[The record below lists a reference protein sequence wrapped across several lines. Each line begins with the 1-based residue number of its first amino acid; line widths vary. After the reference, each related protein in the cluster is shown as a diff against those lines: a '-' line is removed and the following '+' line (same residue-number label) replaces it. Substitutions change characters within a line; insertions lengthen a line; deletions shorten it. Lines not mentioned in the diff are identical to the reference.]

1 MYIMITSFPVVSFE
15 GWLMDKMTT
24 WISSCSSKSEKL
36 KYIRFGAK
44 VMYKSSAAL
53 KLFNCSNVIHLAT
66 CHFVKSEYNVH
77 SSFHISV
84 WVSNRAWMQV
94 SSQLRGNKTFDPSTR
109 DCSVNYLQVVYPFLS
124 MSGSK
129 VLLDTT
135 PMNFTTM
142 FDVIPALT

>member
-1 MYIMITSFPVVSFE
+1 
-15 GWLMDKMTT
+15 
-24 WISSCSSKSEKL
+24 
-36 KYIRFGAK
+36 
-44 VMYKSSAAL
+44 
-53 KLFNCSNVIHLAT
+53 
-66 CHFVKSEYNVH
+66 
-77 SSFHISV
+77 
-84 WVSNRAWMQV
+84 MQV